1 METQSKLADQ
11 EDRLIQTET
20 QLINAKAS
28 WAEAEHEKE
37 IYRSKLLQADEV
49 LQTQYV
55 GGLEALLLAHESKK

>member
-49 LQTQYV
+49 LQT
-55 GGLEALLLAHESKK
+55 